1 MRQAPGTRVVHYV
14 RPTAAKTDGKT
25 PAASMRPANSG
36 FNGEKVNMVSTD
48 EQNTMQKQL
57 LKELTLDATKRFL
70 LWCRIWP

>member
-1 MRQAPGTRVVHYV
+1 
-14 RPTAAKTDGKT
+14 
-25 PAASMRPANSG
+25 MRPANSG